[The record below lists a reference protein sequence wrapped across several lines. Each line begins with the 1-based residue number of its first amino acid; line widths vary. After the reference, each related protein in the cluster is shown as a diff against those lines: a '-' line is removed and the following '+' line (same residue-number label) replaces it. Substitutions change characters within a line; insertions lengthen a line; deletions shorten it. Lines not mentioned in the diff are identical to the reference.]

1 MTYRKNDTI
10 SNAVNAWANNNEP
23 IYDFV
28 SDSVKQTVW
37 KIDDENTINLISGEF
52 DKISALYI
60 ADGHHRCASAV
71 KVGQKGVKKSLIL
84 PAKKNSTFSY
94 LLLFLMTSLKLWIIT
109 EL

>member
-10 SNAVNAWANNNEP
+10 SNAVKAWANNNEP

-52 DKISALYI
+52 DKISALYT
-60 ADGHHRCASAV
+60 V
-71 KVGQKGVKKSLIL
+71 
-84 PAKKNSTFSY
+84 SY
-94 LLLFLMTSLKLWIIT
+94 THLDVYKRQSYKRKRFH
-109 EL
+109 